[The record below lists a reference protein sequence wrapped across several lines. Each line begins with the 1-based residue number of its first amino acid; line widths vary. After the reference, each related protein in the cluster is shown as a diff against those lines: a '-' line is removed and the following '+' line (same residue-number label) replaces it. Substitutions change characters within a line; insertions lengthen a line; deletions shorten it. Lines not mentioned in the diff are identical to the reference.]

1 MELDPRSLVIASL
14 LSAVLLGGVSVGFA
28 SIRGTSR
35 IIGAWGTAMLVL
47 AGGLLGLGLRD
58 VIPLWVSAV
67 LGNALIVAGIA
78 LAMRALRVFVGSAP
92 RDVMTWVL
100 LATLV
105 LLLAYF
111 TEVRSSNIG
120 RTLAI
125 SAALGIIAVRAAT
138 LLRRR
143 APAECRLS
151 ARVTE
156 YVFWLV
162 AWVTAFRI
170 AGTLFFP
177 PPASLAHSPFNAAVF
192 LFYSGFIIVATLSVM
207 WMEIETLQA
216 ELLRSARYD
225 SLTGLQN
232 RGTFLADFEREVS
245 RCERGEPAFSLALFD
260 LDRFKRLND
269 QYGHPFGDQVLRA
282 FANVLKS
289 GIRKYDT
296 VGRYGGEEFA
306 LLMPATGKDTALR
319 VAERM
324 RRDLEARGIT
334 VDGKRVEVTVSG
346 GVSAYGAD
354 GEDWDSLLSAADDAL
369 YKAKAGGRNRIFT
382 AGKPDKA

>member
-1 MELDPRSLVIASL
+1 MGLDPRSLVIASL

-28 SIRGTSR
+28 AIRGTSR
-35 IIGAWGTAMLVL
+35 IIGAWGAAMLVL
-47 AGGLLGLGLRD
+47 ATGLLGLGLRD
-58 VIPLWVSAV
+58 IIPLWISAV
-67 LGNALIVAGIA
+67 VGNMLIVAGIA
-78 LAMRALRVFVGSAP
+78 LAMRALRVFVGSKP
-92 RDVMTWVL
+92 RDAMTWVL
-100 LATLV
+100 LAALV
-105 LLLAYF
+105 LMLVYF
-111 TEVRSSNIG
+111 TEVNASSIG
-120 RTLAI
+120 RTIAI
-125 SAALGIIAVRAAT
+125 SAALGIIALRAAM

-151 ARVTE
+151 SRVTE

-162 AWVTAFRI
+162 AWITAFRI
-170 AGTLFFP
+170 VGTLFFP
-177 PPASLAHSPFNAAVF
+177 PPGSLSQTPFNATVF

-245 RCERGEPAFSLALFD
+245 RCERGAPAFSLALFD
-260 LDRFKRLND
+260 LDHFKRLND

-282 FANVLKS
+282 FANVLKA

-296 VGRYGGEEFA
+296 AGRYGGEEFA

-334 VDGKRVEVTVSG
+334 VEGKRIEVTVSG
-346 GVSAYGAD
+346 GIATYGQD
-354 GEDWDSLLSAADDAL
+354 GEGWDTLLSAADDAL
-369 YKAKAGGRNRIFT
+369 YKAKEGGRNRILT